1 MVDLNKHPLAGKKDI
16 DSAFSGIWSFYKQ
29 WFVPLFAISFVMSL
43 IVSVITSD
51 IDISGLQATG
61 NISDIME
68 TMKSLMGIYTV
79 VLLISLFFNILIQY
93 YIIKKPTEDNFSLV
107 DAAGKVLVRYYLPM
121 LLVFIILGIFATLAL
136 FAGALLFIIGIF
148 FALPYVF
155 LFFSMAAPVMIIENT
170 SIGDTISRLF
180 KLVHNR
186 FWPNMGW
193 ISIYIVLVFFF
204 SFIVNAIIM
213 LPFTGSFISSMFDPE
228 AASEVLAIAK
238 NPFFILLSSLTSS
251 LTVPLLPILG
261 LILYYNN
268 SEDSGPEGISESDSD
283 KGERNVTVDDLTP

>member
-1 MVDLNKHPLAGKKDI
+1 MEELNKHPLAGKKDI

-43 IVSVITSD
+43 IVSLISSD
-51 IDISGLQATG
+51 IDISSLQGAVE
-61 NISDIME
+61 ISDIME
-68 TMKSLMGIYTV
+68 TMKSLLGIYTL

-93 YIIKKPTEDNFSLV
+93 YIIKKPLDEDFSLI
-107 DAAGKVLVRYYLPM
+107 DAAGKVLIKYYLPM
-121 LLVFIILGIFATLAL
+121 LIVFILLGIFATLAL
-136 FAGALLFIIGIF
+136 IAGALLFIIGIL
-148 FALPYVF
+148 FALPYVI
-155 LFFSMAAPVMIIENT
+155 LFFSMAVPVMIIENT

-213 LPFTGSFISSMFDPE
+213 LPFTGSIFSSMLNPE
-228 AASEVLAIAK
+228 AASEVMVITK
-238 NPFFILLSSLTSS
+238 NPFFILLSSLTSA

-268 SEDSGPEGISESDSD
+268 SEDSGLERISGSDSG
-283 KGERNVTVDDLTP
+283 KGEDKVTVDDLTP